1 MAEGSW
7 LLSRTRE
14 WTLLIQSKSL
24 MRSGLVESRAIV
36 ARRPKQL
43 RFQAAI
49 ILSRHIRRQQ
59 KSRTNMRCL
68 TDWEL
73 SRGCPTRCKCD
84 QAAIPEKA
92 ASSGRLHLFRG
103 PRSER
108 KSSGLSIVKKSELE
122 HLSVGLLQR
131 PSSGPP
137 FLSMVFCPGPDGD
150 CRFLTSRP
158 SSWLSSP
165 SLP

>member
-1 MAEGSW
+1 VAEGSW

-36 ARRPKQL
+36 ARRPKA
-43 RFQAAI
+43 AAI
-49 ILSRHIRRQQ
+49 PSRDNSLEAYQ
-59 KSRTNMRCL
+59 KTAKV
-68 TDWEL
+68 TDEYALPYLWEL

-122 HLSVGLLQR
+122 HLSIGLLQR

-137 FLSMVFCPGPDGD
+137 FLSMVFCPGPDRD

-158 SSWLSSP
+158 SSWLSCP